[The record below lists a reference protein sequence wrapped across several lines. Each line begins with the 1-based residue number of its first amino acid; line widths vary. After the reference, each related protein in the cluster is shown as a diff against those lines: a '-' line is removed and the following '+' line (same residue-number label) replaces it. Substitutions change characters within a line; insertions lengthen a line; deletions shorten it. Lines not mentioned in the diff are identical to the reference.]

1 MEKKAPRYEDLPS
14 VLFYDK
20 LNGDVEVDVNDKYWK
35 TLEQTFGSYPWV
47 KNIFFKLKRN
57 LSLIPNNDKG
67 DNFNNKRCY
76 DLNYWLYDQVFNN
89 SDNNNDDRI
98 SYGIVFKLQD
108 IWKNI
113 NDDKIESDHGDT
125 HELCHPDSDLFDMKF
140 LKQMKDLFDFIEDF
154 LQVRR
159 EAIDDTRKAC
169 LKYVEYLRERVPIY
183 YGWDKYCVRQ
193 DGNTCTKYIQKY
205 QDYNPKKVLND
216 LDGWIYVTFFLNSC
230 YVDVVNIFVQA
241 QEAEKR
247 SAPQKINVLGEGE
260 DVRDALVNAI
270 VQAGSTVDKSA
281 NSEDSKGSTNA
292 SLISMLLKAFYY
304 IANFGAPVT
313 LSLLGTLMIFFLL
326 YKFTPFGLYLL
337 RIRARIRRKFGPN
350 IRYDDMI
357 LLDYSSDSSLS
368 SSHESLYSISYLPL

>member
-1 MEKKAPRYEDLPS
+1 MEKKAPRYDDLPS

-35 TLEQTFGSYPWV
+35 TLEHVFGSYPWV

-57 LSLIPNNDKG
+57 LSFISNNDKG

-113 NDDKIESDHGDT
+113 NNDKINSGNGDT

-159 EAIDDTRKAC
+159 EAIDNTKKAC

-183 YGWDKYCVRQ
+183 YGWDAYCVSQ

-205 QDYNPKKVLND
+205 KDYNPKEVLND
-216 LDGWIYVTFFLNSC
+216 LDGWIYFTFFLNSC

-247 SAPQKINVLGEGE
+247 SAPQKINVLGEG
-260 DVRDALVNAI
+260 VRDTLVNAI

-281 NSEDSKGSTNA
+281 NSGDSKGSKST
-292 SLISMLLKAFYY
+292 SLISVLLKAFYY
-304 IANFGAPVT
+304 IGNYGAPVT
-313 LSLLGTLMIFFLL
+313 LSLLGTVMIFFLL
-326 YKFTPFGLYLL
+326 YKFTSFGLYLL

-357 LLDYSSDSSLS
+357 LLDDSSDSSFS
-368 SSHESLYSISYLPL
+368 GSNESLYSISYLPL